1 MATEVRQR
9 KGTKETSKGDDNDDV
24 ATFPAFDNNI
34 ANLQQWSWT
43 DLSSWPLSVRWAPAF
58 VVLLVAFVA
67 VYWNHYITQPP
78 LDMSTQESCTAT
90 FNFTFPMHAARH
102 QAEQLSTHSW
112 EIGTAWQAIE
122 ELVNPEKT
130 VFSADPFPENVLP
143 KQGLIVDQALS
154 WVYQK
159 IRTDGETL
167 FEDAF
172 SVADPVSLGVPA
184 LMLSQRFPRFKD
196 AADRQLDY
204 LLNAAPRYIN
214 GAISHRRDEKELW
227 SDALSMFPPFLAYYG
242 ATGNQTEML
251 QLAFRQI
258 QLYRDVLQFSHG
270 PKIGLWMHIK
280 GPSEL
285 ADEGAW
291 STGNGWAAYG
301 MARVRA
307 TMAGWA
313 PGKPVLGEEIEKLDQ
328 YIGEIL
334 DAAMR
339 ADTDNSG
346 LLRNYLDQESWFG
359 ETSGTSLLAATAY
372 RMALQN
378 PRRFGEQY
386 IAWADRKREAVLA
399 TVDNDGFAKP
409 AVNPLKHGSRDPV
422 EDSPEGESFLIMMGA
437 AWRDCVCAGT
447 CAVPTYE

>member
-1 MATEVRQR
+1 
-9 KGTKETSKGDDNDDV
+9 
-24 ATFPAFDNNI
+24 
-34 ANLQQWSWT
+34 
-43 DLSSWPLSVRWAPAF
+43 
-58 VVLLVAFVA
+58 
-67 VYWNHYITQPP
+67 
-78 LDMSTQESCTAT
+78 
-90 FNFTFPMHAARH
+90 
-102 QAEQLSTHSW
+102 
-112 EIGTAWQAIE
+112 
-122 ELVNPEKT
+122 
-130 VFSADPFPENVLP
+130 
-143 KQGLIVDQALS
+143 
-154 WVYQK
+154 
-159 IRTDGETL
+159 
-167 FEDAF
+167 
-172 SVADPVSLGVPA
+172 
-184 LMLSQRFPRFKD
+184 MLSQRFPRFKD

-359 ETSGTSLLAATAY
+359 ETSGTSLLAATA
-372 RMALQN
+372 
-378 PRRFGEQY
+378 
-386 IAWADRKREAVLA
+386 
-399 TVDNDGFAKP
+399 
-409 AVNPLKHGSRDPV
+409 
-422 EDSPEGESFLIMMGA
+422 
-437 AWRDCVCAGT
+437 
-447 CAVPTYE
+447 